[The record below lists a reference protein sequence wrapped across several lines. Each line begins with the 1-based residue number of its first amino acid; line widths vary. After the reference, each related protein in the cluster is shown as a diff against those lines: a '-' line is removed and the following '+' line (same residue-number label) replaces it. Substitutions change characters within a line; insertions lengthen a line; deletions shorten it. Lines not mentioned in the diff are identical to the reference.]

1 MKIFRFLGRN
11 LSTLL
16 TAFLLALA
24 VWVLAVISTDPSQ
37 TLPLQNP
44 VPITVIGQDPA
55 LMVTNPIAE
64 ETSVVLRAPRSVWA
78 RINADPSSVRAIL
91 DLSGLQPGEH
101 QIPIQVQVTENPA
114 VVVSASIDLA
124 DVTLEQIESRI
135 LPVGYQT
142 IGSPSPGFSLGST
155 ILTPQSATVTGPASR
170 VASVMG
176 LQTSLQ
182 LNNAAKTID
191 RELPIL
197 ALDEAGNIVRGVQV
211 IPAAVQVSQA
221 IEQRGGYRTVVV
233 RVPFTGQLANG
244 YRLNSVTVT
253 PPVLTVYSDDPKL
266 VENLPGYI
274 ETLPLDLTGINA
286 DTDIKVKLNMP
297 QGIQMDGEE
306 SVQVRL
312 GISTLE
318 GSLTFANLPVETEGL
333 ETGYSAKISP
343 TRVDVIISGP
353 LPLLNKL
360 TTNDVR
366 VVMDLAGLTPGN
378 YQIQPSARIAV
389 DGLKVDSILPD
400 TLEVIITPALTPTP

>member
-1 MKIFRFLGRN
+1 MKFFRFLGRN

-37 TLPLQNP
+37 TLPLQDP
-44 VPITVIGQDPA
+44 VPITIIGQDPA
-55 LMVTNPIAE
+55 LMVTNPIAD

-91 DLSGLQPGEH
+91 DLSGLQAGEH
-101 QIPIQVQVTENPA
+101 QVPIQVQVTENPA
-114 VVVSASIDLA
+114 VVVSASINLA

-142 IGSPSPGFSLGST
+142 IGNPSPGFSLGST

-182 LNNAAKTID
+182 LNNAARTID

-211 IPAAVQVSQA
+211 IPAAVQVSQT

-233 RVPFTGQLANG
+233 KVPFTGQLANG

-253 PPVLTVYSDDPKL
+253 PPVLTVFSDDPQL

-274 ETLPLDLTGINA
+274 ETLPVDLTGINN
-286 DTDIKVKLNMP
+286 DHRH
-297 QGIQMDGEE
+297 QGETEHAAGHPDGWREE
-306 SVQVRL
+306 S
-312 GISTLE
+312 
-318 GSLTFANLPVETEGL
+318 FW
-333 ETGYSAKISP
+333 
-343 TRVDVIISGP
+343 
-353 LPLLNKL
+353 
-360 TTNDVR
+360 
-366 VVMDLAGLTPGN
+366 
-378 YQIQPSARIAV
+378 
-389 DGLKVDSILPD
+389 
-400 TLEVIITPALTPTP
+400 